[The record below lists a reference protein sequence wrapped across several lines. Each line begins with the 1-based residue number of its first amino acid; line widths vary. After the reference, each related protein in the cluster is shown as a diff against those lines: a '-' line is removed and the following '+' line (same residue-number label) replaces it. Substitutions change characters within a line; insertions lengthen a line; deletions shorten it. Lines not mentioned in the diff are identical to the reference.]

1 MKRLLITLLSLV
13 LVGTGAA
20 AIRDHHDG
28 TAGVNHSAR
37 DTHAPPINPYAA
49 DSPWPQFHRNSH
61 AQASTSLAGPQPGDS
76 LQAQS
81 IEFVRGV
88 GTPTQMHVSERYP
101 DGSRTLWST
110 TLNSIVKA
118 RVRGETFELA
128 HIHRIH
134 EGMGLTAYWNMQLAR
149 GNQAFVPDP
158 RTRALLRFGDSDPKN
173 PMSPI
178 RLQARFPLPASLPGK
193 PIVLNLS
200 HDGWVIFL
208 TDAGW
213 LGAVKQ
219 DFSAWRSFNL
229 GRALDDTTVHNSFP
243 LDENGIAYLVS
254 FKAMQA
260 VQWTGSDFRVLWRA
274 TYDFRGPGCPPVSES
289 KLREVIRVFRGEGC
303 TGSGTTPTL
312 MTVDDDRLVVAVD
325 GHEKNRLVAFWR
337 DAIPSGWKGLPGQ
350 DRRVAAIAALPY
362 ATSAGDGFTVE
373 NSPPA
378 WNADIVVA
386 QYAGF
391 NPKCDSPRGVQK
403 LHWDSTKNVFRIDW
417 ARADVQFNN
426 IMTISAGSG
435 LVYGVGLGKGCRHI
449 YRGLDLASGTTRV
462 ELPLGTGR
470 AYLDQG
476 NSHAL
481 LDDRSIV
488 FGTTNGMIRI
498 RPR

>member
-1 MKRLLITLLSLV
+1 MKRSLTALIALVSLV
-13 LVGTGAA
+13 LSSTLAA
-20 AIRDHHDG
+20 AQ
-28 TAGVNHSAR
+28 SSQQ
-37 DTHAPPINPYAA
+37 PPTNPYAA
-49 DSPWPQFHRNSH
+49 DSPWPQFHRNGH
-61 AQASTSLAGPQPGDS
+61 AQASTPLPGPQVGDS
-76 LQAQS
+76 LQAQAIAFPRS
-81 IEFVRGV
+81 V

-128 HIHRIH
+128 HIRRIH
-134 EGMGLTAYWNMQLAR
+134 EGPGLTAYWNMQLAR

-178 RLQARFPLPASLPGK
+178 RLQARFALPASLPGK

-200 HDGWVIFL
+200 YDGWVIFL

-219 DFSAWRSFNL
+219 DFSAWRAFDL
-229 GRALDDTTVHNSFP
+229 GRAIDDTTVHNSFP
-243 LDENGIAYLVS
+243 LDENGIAYFVS

-260 VQWTGSDFRVLWRA
+260 VQWTGSGFRVLWR
-274 TYDFRGPGCPPVSES
+274 TPYDFRGPGCPPVSAS

-312 MTVDDDRLVVAVD
+312 MAIDDDRLVIAVD

-337 DAIPSGWKGLPGQ
+337 DAIPAGWEGLPGQ
-350 DRRVAAIAALPY
+350 DRRVAAIVALPY

-378 WNADIVVA
+378 WNGDIVVA

-403 LHWDSTKNVFRIDW
+403 LHWDSVANVFRIDW
-417 ARADVQFNN
+417 TRADVQFNN
-426 IMTISAGSG
+426 VMTISAGSG

-449 YRGLDLASGTTRV
+449 YRGLDLASGATRI
-462 ELPLGTGR
+462 ELPLGIGR
-470 AYLDQG
+470 GYLDQG
-476 NSHAL
+476 NTHAL

-488 FGTTNGMIRI
+488 FGTTNGMMRI